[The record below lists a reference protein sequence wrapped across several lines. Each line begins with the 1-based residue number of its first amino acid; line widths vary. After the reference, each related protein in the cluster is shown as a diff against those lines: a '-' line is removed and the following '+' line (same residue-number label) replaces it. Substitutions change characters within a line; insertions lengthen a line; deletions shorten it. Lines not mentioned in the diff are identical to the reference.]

1 MDGIRNQLTGL
12 SANQNDLVHVVENSL
27 TMVNKTNTVA
37 AQTRHAI
44 NTITEN
50 VALVTDKLSNLRNL
64 MMNQNKFAN
73 LRNQLSQQVNLVTN
87 LMRNDLQKVNKM
99 VYNLANELNQVLQGD
114 LSATLVEQS
123 EFTCRNILSE
133 IAEEIPDSLSL
144 ESYEGINILWY
155 YKNLP
160 VTVIPDQNKIHVL
173 TVVPLIPLE
182 SLFTLYRVVALPL
195 PIINTIPSSEVILE
209 GTHFAVSNQG
219 NAYVILD
226 EDELAK
232 CS

>member
-12 SANQNDLVHVVENSL
+12 SASQNDLVHVVENSL

-37 AQTRHAI
+37 AQNRHAI
-44 NTITEN
+44 NTMTEN
-50 VALVTDKLSNLRNL
+50 VALVTDKLSILRNL

-73 LRNQLSQQVNLVTN
+73 LRNQLSQQVILVTN
-87 LMRNDLQKVNKM
+87 LMRNDLQKVNEM
-99 VYNLANELNQVLQGD
+99 VYNLANELNQALQGD

-123 EFTCRNILSE
+123 EFRNILSE

-144 ESYEGINILWY
+144 KSYEGINILWY

-173 TVVPLIPLE
+173 TVVPLITLE

-195 PIINTIPSSEVILE
+195 PIINTIQSSEVYFRRKSFCCIKPGKPLCNI
-209 GTHFAVSNQG
+209 G
-219 NAYVILD
+219 
-226 EDELAK
+226 
-232 CS
+232 